1 MPSPLETL
9 LNQTLPR
16 FLGQEISNLR
26 SEARFQAQEE
36 KAEKRYIQ
44 EWNRSEGRYQ
54 DQLRVKR
61 EERNEERDRILIS
74 RGLREPLDK
83 RVQYFNNLVDSGRM
97 KSTFGY
103 DLLEGEISHASSEFD
118 RANASIQ
125 GLDIYKLNNFEYT
138 HLENQYLSGEFD
150 KAFETLDKV
159 IDRKVD
165 PKMNPALN
173 ASVKNIQAQIEFLN
187 KTLVDPY
194 NILDNKKKIELRGQR
209 DQLQIEQSKLLTP
222 LSFLKG
228 VGGEGGEG
236 GKLDST
242 DWNILQINDK
252 VFDPT
257 SQKFFGKPVRRLSS
271 EEHIRLGAWISKNSP
286 RQIGKTK
293 SGWNN
298 WTVFWKKDEKT
309 GEELYKKH
317 LNKSDAYYMSGGLS
331 KSDLELINQEFGKD
345 APIAKAVMMAESGGK
360 YGAIN
365 QNFSGGRSKTGQ
377 LSSATPFSPQWNLDA
392 TSYLASSTGLSP
404 EEFHRVY
411 GKNLQTFIN
420 KMNRQGIT
428 GDRANTELEKFASK
442 LKRVEGATPKLKMTV
457 PSGKFQGKKFNK
469 TIVEQLL
476 KQRDREDWREERR
489 KGKILYGMTAGAKY
503 EWLDTFAQE
512 LGFDTAEG
520 LLTKEGVKAMKDYYG
535 GGMTQ
540 AGEIDFTQPY
550 TLTR

>member
-173 ASVKNIQAQIEFLN
+173 ASIKNIQAQIEFLN

-286 RQIGKTK
+286 RQVGKTK

-365 QNFSGGRSKTGQ
+365 QNFVGGRSKTGQ

-404 EEFHRVY
+404 EEFHKVY

>member
-1 MPSPLETL
+1 
-9 LNQTLPR
+9 
-16 FLGQEISNLR
+16 
-26 SEARFQAQEE
+26 
-36 KAEKRYIQ
+36 
-44 EWNRSEGRYQ
+44 
-54 DQLRVKR
+54 
-61 EERNEERDRILIS
+61 
-74 RGLREPLDK
+74 
-83 RVQYFNNLVDSGRM
+83 M

-103 DLLEGEISHASSEFD
+103 DLLEGEISHADSEFG

-173 ASVKNIQAQIEFLN
+173 ASIKNIQAQIEFLN

-194 NILDNKKKIELRGQR
+194 NILDNKKKIELGNQR
-209 DQLQIEQSKLLTP
+209 VQLQAKQSELLAP

-286 RQIGKTK
+286 RQVGKTK

-365 QNFSGGRSKTGQ
+365 QNFVGGRSKTGQ

-404 EEFHRVY
+404 EEFHKVY

>member
-103 DLLEGEISHASSEFD
+103 DLLEGEISHASSEFG

-194 NILDNKKKIELRGQR
+194 NILDNKKKIELGNQR
-209 DQLQIEQSKLLTP
+209 IQLQAKQSELLAP

>member
-103 DLLEGEISHASSEFD
+103 DLLEGEISHASSEFG

-194 NILDNKKKIELRGQR
+194 NILDNKKKIELGNQR
-209 DQLQIEQSKLLTP
+209 IQLQAKQSELLAP

-286 RQIGKTK
+286 RQVGKTK

-365 QNFSGGRSKTGQ
+365 QNFVGGRSKTGQ

>member
-61 EERNEERDRILIS
+61 EEKNEERDRILIS

-103 DLLEGEISHASSEFD
+103 DLLEGEISHASSEFG

-173 ASVKNIQAQIEFLN
+173 ASIKNIQAQIEFLN

-286 RQIGKTK
+286 RQVGKTK

>member
-194 NILDNKKKIELRGQR
+194 NILDNKKKIELGNQR
-209 DQLQIEQSKLLTP
+209 IQLQAKQSELLAP

-286 RQIGKTK
+286 RQVGKTK

-365 QNFSGGRSKTGQ
+365 QNFVGGRSKTGQ

-404 EEFHRVY
+404 EEFHKVY

>member
-61 EERNEERDRILIS
+61 EEKNEERDRILIS

-103 DLLEGEISHASSEFD
+103 DLLEGEISHASSEFG

-173 ASVKNIQAQIEFLN
+173 ASIKNIQAQIEFLN

-194 NILDNKKKIELRGQR
+194 NILDDKKKIELGNQR
-209 DQLQIEQSKLLTP
+209 IQLQAKQSELLAP

-228 VGGEGGEG
+228 EGGEGGEV
-236 GKLDST
+236 DST
-242 DWNILQINDK
+242 DYGLFQINDK
-252 VFDPT
+252 TFDKH
-257 SQKFFGKPVRRLSS
+257 SQSFFGKRTQRLSP
-271 EEHIRLGAWISKNSP
+271 EENIRFASWIVKNQP
-286 RQIGKTK
+286 RTIGGVT

-298 WTVFWKKDEKT
+298 WSVFFGKDKRT
-309 GEELYKKH
+309 GEELYKKN
-317 LNKSDAYYMSGGLS
+317 LNKSDAYYMAGGLS
-331 KSDLELINQEFGKD
+331 ESNLRLIEREFGKD
-345 APIAKAVMMAESGGK
+345 APIAKAVMFSESSGK
-360 YGAIN
+360 HSSIN
-365 QNFSGGRSKTGQ
+365 QNLAGGGARTGEIENI
-377 LSSATPFSPQWNLDA
+377 TKFKPFEPGGQWNQMAIDYMSAEL
-392 TSYLASSTGLSP
+392 
-404 EEFHRVY
+404 
-411 GKNLQTFIN
+411 
-420 KMNRQGIT
+420 GISK
-428 GDRANTELEKFASK
+428 EK
-442 LKRVEGATPKLKMTV
+442 LKKDYGTYINSNFLQKYSGRPNLDPKRAKEKLVSFTDELKKVPTLKFTV
-457 PSGKFQGKKFNK
+457 PSGRFKGKQLNK
-469 TIVEQLL
+469 SIVQQLL
-476 KQRDREDWREERR
+476 KERE
-489 KGKILYGMTAGAKY
+489 KSIASKTAVSGRPIFGGGPTY
-503 EWLDTFAQE
+503 EWLDTFAEE
-512 LGFDTAEG
+512 LGFFSAED
-520 LLTKEGVKAMKDYYG
+520 LLSDSGVKAMKDFYSG
-535 GGMTQ
+535 KKPQTGQ
-540 AGEIDFTQPY
+540 IDFTKPF
-550 TLTR
+550 TVTR

>member
-103 DLLEGEISHASSEFD
+103 DLLEGEISHASSEFG

-173 ASVKNIQAQIEFLN
+173 ASIKNIQAQIEFLN

-194 NILDNKKKIELRGQR
+194 NILDNKKKIELGNQR
-209 DQLQIEQSKLLTP
+209 IQLQAKQSELLAP

>member
-103 DLLEGEISHASSEFD
+103 DLLEGEISHASSEFG

>member
-103 DLLEGEISHASSEFD
+103 DLLEGEISHASSEFG

-194 NILDNKKKIELRGQR
+194 NILDNKKKIELGNQR
-209 DQLQIEQSKLLTP
+209 IQLQAKQSELLAP

-286 RQIGKTK
+286 RQVGKTK

-365 QNFSGGRSKTGQ
+365 QNFVGGRSKTGQ

-404 EEFHRVY
+404 EEFHKVY

>member
-103 DLLEGEISHASSEFD
+103 DLLEGEISHASSEFG

-194 NILDNKKKIELRGQR
+194 NILDNKKKIELGNQR
-209 DQLQIEQSKLLTP
+209 IQLQAKQSELLAP

-365 QNFSGGRSKTGQ
+365 QNFVGGRSKTGQ

>member
-103 DLLEGEISHASSEFD
+103 DLLEGEISHASSEFG

-194 NILDNKKKIELRGQR
+194 NILDNKKKIELGNQR
-209 DQLQIEQSKLLTP
+209 IQLQAKQSELLAP

-404 EEFHRVY
+404 EEFHKVY

>member
-103 DLLEGEISHASSEFD
+103 DLLEGEISHASSEFG

-286 RQIGKTK
+286 RQVGKTK

>member
-103 DLLEGEISHASSEFD
+103 DLLEGEISHASSEFG

-173 ASVKNIQAQIEFLN
+173 ASIKNIQAQIEFLN

-286 RQIGKTK
+286 RQVGKTK

>member
-61 EERNEERDRILIS
+61 EEKNEERDRILIS

-173 ASVKNIQAQIEFLN
+173 ASIKNIQAQIEFLN

-286 RQIGKTK
+286 RQVGKTK

-365 QNFSGGRSKTGQ
+365 QNFVGGRSKTGQ

-404 EEFHRVY
+404 EEFHKVY